1 MGKAKHKLRDL
12 SILSTFVFLA
22 VVFLLLAMLI
32 AEVEKTLLTNAQR
45 DIAFQYSEIVEG
57 FNAEKVWGN
66 QAVFPLSE
74 HDGRMMWL
82 YEMGIW
88 ILPTITYIACFI
100 LAGFVFYRS
109 KIRKP
114 LMLLTTSANRI
125 AENDLDFL
133 IVYDKDDEMGLL
145 CKAFEKMRSALES
158 NNREMWRQMNERKK
172 LNAAFSHDLRT
183 PLTVI
188 EGHLGILQK
197 YTPQEKLS
205 ANDVMQTYVAM
216 AGQIERLK
224 SYTSSMNTLQRLEDI
239 PIARKQ
245 LATDD
250 FIARLNDT
258 AEMVCEDKELSI
270 SDKTT
275 SANIYVDPEIVL
287 QVFENLLSNAARYAK
302 SAIFIHYAI
311 ENDLFAITVSADGM
325 CFDGI
330 ALKSATNPFYT
341 TEKKSA
347 TGQHLGIGLNI
358 CKILCER
365 HNGNIVLAN
374 GTKSGASVTVRFG
387 MTK

>member
-1 MGKAKHKLRDL
+1 MGKVKHKLRDL
-12 SILSTFVFLA
+12 SILSAFVLLA
-22 VVFLLLAMLI
+22 IVFLLLAMLLTEI
-32 AEVEKTLLTNAQR
+32 EKTWLTNAQR
-45 DIAFQYSEIVEG
+45 EIAFRYSEIVEG

-66 QAVFPLSE
+66 QAVFSLSE

-88 ILPTITYIACFI
+88 TLPPFTYLACFI

-109 KIRKP
+109 KIRRP

-125 AENDLDFL
+125 AENDLNFS

-145 CKAFEKMRSALES
+145 CKAFEKMHSALES

-205 ANDVMQTYVAM
+205 ADDIMQTYAAM
-216 AGQIERLK
+216 ARQIERLK
-224 SYTSSMNTLQRLEDI
+224 NYTSSMNTLQRLEDI
-239 PIARKQ
+239 PIMRKQ
-245 LATDD
+245 LAASD
-250 FIARLNDT
+250 FTAGLNDT
-258 AEMVCEDKELSI
+258 AEMICENKKLSI
-270 SDKTT
+270 SDKTAAT
-275 SANIYVDPEIVL
+275 NIRVDPEIVS
-287 QVFENLLSNAARYAK
+287 QVFENLLSNAVRYAK
-302 SAIFIHYAI
+302 SSISIQYAAT
-311 ENDLFAITVSADGM
+311 NDTFSITVSDDGTG
-325 CFDGI
+325 FDHT

-341 TEKKSA
+341 TEKKTSA
-347 TGQHLGIGLNI
+347 GQHLGLGLNI

-365 HNGNIVLAN
+365 HNGNISLSN
-374 GTKSGASVTVRFG
+374 GIETGASVTVRFG
-387 MTK
+387 MIE